1 MALKL
6 ISGSTP
12 IASLAEAKR
21 HCRVYHDDDDD
32 YIQALVATATA
43 WVDGKD
49 GWLGRA
55 IGTQTWDYV
64 LDGFPVGAGPKGGGI
79 RIPLPPLQSVVS
91 VEYVDPDT
99 GLEAALEDG
108 ADYETDAYSEPGWIM
123 PSSAGWPT
131 TMNTINSVRIRFIAG
146 YVAVPASIKHAVLL
160 MVGHLYENREATTI
174 DKPSELPMGVEAL
187 LIPYRN
193 WVS

>member
-6 ISGSTP
+6 ITGSTP
-12 IASLAEAKR
+12 IVTLAEAKR

-43 WVDGKD
+43 WIDGKD

-64 LDGFPVGAGPKGGGI
+64 LDGFPGGAGPKGGGI

-91 VEYVDPDT
+91 VEYVDPST
-99 GLEAALEDG
+99 GLEAALEG
-108 ADYETDAYSEPGWIM
+108 GVDYETDAYSEPGWVM
-123 PSSAGWPT
+123 PSTAGWPS
-131 TMNTINSVRIRFIAG
+131 TMNTINSVRIRFVAG
-146 YVAVPASIKHAVLL
+146 YAAVPAPIKHAVLL
-160 MVGHLYENREATTI
+160 IVGHLYENREATTI

-187 LIPYRN
+187 LMPYRN
-193 WVS
+193 WIS